1 MFARLHYLV
10 VIGIRTTKLAT
21 VTSTTMLKKY
31 LKKQGMSG
39 MAGNANW
46 HPKESNV
53 KSKQLV
59 VNVSKN
65 GPQKLENIQLDLN

>member
-1 MFARLHYLV
+1 
-10 VIGIRTTKLAT
+10 
-21 VTSTTMLKKY
+21 
-31 LKKQGMSG
+31 

-46 HPKESNV
+46 RPKESNV

-65 GPQKLENIQLDLN
+65 GLQKLENIQLDLDEVSRSVLSRDSSVGRAED